1 MIHRYAP
8 LPEKTERLMAQ
19 IVDSGLRVHKE
30 LGGGFFEKIYKN
42 ALCIELR
49 ARGIHFEIE
58 KSFVIRYR
66 NQPVGIQRID
76 LIVDEAVIVEI
87 KAVEALAKP
96 HEQQLLSYL
105 KATRLRA
112 GLLMNFGGLTLKQGL
127 RRFVL

>member
-8 LPEKTERLMAQ
+8 LPEKTEWLMGQ
-19 IVDSGLRVHKE
+19 IVDGGLCVHKE
-30 LGGGFFEKIYKN
+30 IGGGFFEKIYKN

-49 ARGIHFEIE
+49 ARGIPFEVE

-66 NQPVGIQRID
+66 SQPVGMQRID

-87 KAVEALAKP
+87 KAVEGLAKP